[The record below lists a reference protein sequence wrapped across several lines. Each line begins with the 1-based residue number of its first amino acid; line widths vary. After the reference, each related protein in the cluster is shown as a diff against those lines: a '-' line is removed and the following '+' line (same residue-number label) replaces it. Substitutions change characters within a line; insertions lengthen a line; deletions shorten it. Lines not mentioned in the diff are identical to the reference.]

1 MAVFV
6 WLATYGSALTVKPG
20 VVVIPADQY
29 GSNKERRVQ
38 IEPTRREWSL
48 SFENRPNATADS
60 IEAFFEARNGTES
73 FTWVPPHGPV
83 GTWVC
88 REWSVSPTSPSTRTV
103 NATFMEVHGE
113 V

>member
-6 WLATYGSALTVKPG
+6 WLPTYGSALTVKPG
-20 VVVIPADQY
+20 VVVIPPDQY
-29 GSNKERRVQ
+29 GSNAERRIQ

-48 SFENRPNATADS
+48 SFENRPLATADT
-60 IEAFFEARNGTES
+60 IEAFLMARNGIES
-73 FTWVPPHGPV
+73 FTWVPPHGEV
-83 GTWVC
+83 GKWVC

-103 NATFMEVHGE
+103 NASFLEVLDE